1 MMMWLRRPLFR
12 ATTAFVVELYCNSSG
27 GQGNSIQNM
36 TARMTMTR
44 MESSSSSNST
54 AAVDPY
60 KSSSFIGH
68 SLWMC
73 PSGNASQAYSDIIS
87 DMAKELGTFQFTPH
101 ITLVAAML
109 TGEQDVLERS
119 RQLASQL
126 APYQFEFQEVSR
138 RDAYFQCVYPKMKL
152 TPEVVAA
159 MQGVL
164 TEAARPQ
171 RTQWAW
177 RRGRFYR
184 EYWPDGLGGPEGA
197 PGLPAG
203 QCVIDPDLED
213 VVITGELAAANRS
226 PS

>member
-1 MMMWLRRPLFR
+1 
-12 ATTAFVVELYCNSSG
+12 
-27 GQGNSIQNM
+27 
-36 TARMTMTR
+36 MTR

-126 APYQFEFQEVSR
+126 APYQFEFQEVSS
-138 RDAYFQCVYPKMKL
+138 RDAYFQCVYAKMKL

-159 MQGVL
+159 NALARQVF
-164 TEAARPQ
+164 TERQSDPPYMPHLSMVY
-171 RTQWAW
+171 
-177 RRGRFYR
+177 G
-184 EYWPDGLGGPEGA
+184 D
-197 PGLPAG
+197 LPTTTK
-203 QCVIDPDLED
+203 ED
-213 VVITGELAAANRS
+213 VVIPKLSSDLSRRSSETQILPVDSIQVWSTQGDVKEWYLVEKIPLTGIN
-226 PS
+226 